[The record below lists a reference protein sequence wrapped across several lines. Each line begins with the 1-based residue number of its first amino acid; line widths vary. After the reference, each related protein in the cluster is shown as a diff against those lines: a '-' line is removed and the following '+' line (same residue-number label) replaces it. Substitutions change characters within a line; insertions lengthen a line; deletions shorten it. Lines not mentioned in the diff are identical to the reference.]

1 MARGLIALP
10 RATGNQATSA
20 PSTIKARRS
29 DAPMEFR
36 CTSTPASS
44 WSGDTLAVGLFS
56 GGSGALNAVLEQ
68 RFGAALLERLDQRQ
82 FKGTA
87 GESLRLEWLGTTPG
101 VLLLVGL
108 GEPAQFGLDGVR
120 QAAASIAKAAQVP
133 GCSSLGIALP
143 VEGLEPQAAAAAIA
157 QAVRLSLF
165 NDQRFKSDSEPK
177 PLPLSVELLGFP
189 ATQSD
194 LLDGID
200 ALCSGVELARELV
213 AAPPNKVTPQALA
226 DCAAAIAQEF
236 GLELKLLERS
246 DCAALGMGAYLGVAQ
261 GSDLPPKFIHLTY
274 RPQGAVHRRVAL
286 VGKGLTF
293 DSGGYNLKTAG
304 SQIEMMK
311 YDMGGSAAVLGAA
324 RAIGQLQP
332 EGVEVHVI
340 VPACENMISGGA
352 IHPGDILT
360 ASNGKT
366 IEVNNT
372 DAEGRLV
379 LADALVYACGLEP
392 DAVVDLATL
401 TGACVIALGH
411 EIAGLWSPND
421 ALAGALAAA
430 ASQGGE
436 QLWRMPLQASYREG
450 LKSGV
455 ADLKNTGPRP
465 GGSITGALFLKEFVG
480 PGLAWAHLDI
490 AGTVWSDKARGLDP
504 AGATGFGVRTLVN
517 WVLAGAPA

>member
-1 MARGLIALP
+1 
-10 RATGNQATSA
+10 
-20 PSTIKARRS
+20 
-29 DAPMEFR
+29 MEFR

-44 WSGDTLAVGLFS
+44 WSGHTLAVGLFS
-56 GGSGALNAVLEQ
+56 GSTGPLKAVLEE
-68 RFGAALLERLDQRQ
+68 RFGAALLERLEQHQ
-82 FKGTA
+82 FKGKT
-87 GESLRLEWLGTTPG
+87 GESLRFEWLGATPS
-101 VLLLVGL
+101 VLLVVGL
-108 GEPAQFGLDGVR
+108 GDPAEFGLDGAR
-120 QAAASIAKAAQVP
+120 KAAANIAKAAQGQ
-133 GCSSLGIALP
+133 GCTSLGIALP

-165 NDQRFKSDSEPK
+165 NDQRFKSDPEPK
-177 PLPLSVELLGFP
+177 PLPAAVELLGFP
-189 ATQSD
+189 QAGD
-194 LLDGID
+194 ELLNGLD

-226 DCAAAIAQEF
+226 DCAAAIASEF

-261 GSDLPPKFIHLTY
+261 GSDLDPKFIHLTY
-274 RPQGAVHRRVAL
+274 RPQGAVRRRVAL

-324 RAIGQLQP
+324 RAIGQLKP

-401 TGACVIALGH
+401 TGACVIALGD
-411 EIAGLWSPND
+411 EIAGLWSPSD
-421 ALAGALAAA
+421 ALAAALVAA

-436 QLWRMPLQASYREG
+436 QLWRMPMQASYREG
-450 LKSGV
+450 IKSPV
-455 ADLKNTGPRP
+455 ADMKNTGPRP
-465 GGSITGALFLKEFVG
+465 GGSITGALFLKEFVS
-480 PGLAWAHLDI
+480 PGVAWAHLDI
-490 AGTVWSDKARGLDP
+490 AGTVWSDKGRGLDP

-517 WVLAGAPA
+517 WVLAGSPA